1 MLILLVS
8 IIDKDKLEAAEE
20 VLKTNSAEVTDV
32 RREIDALKQDHHE
45 TLADLDRH
53 RELLGKA
60 RLDRD
65 NARKLADDQAV
76 NMQETGKANDDVKAS
91 LAKIESKLETQADKS
106 TSAELKEYVN
116 DLSEKVVEARK
127 KLLDRAQVTEQDI
140 LNPVEFITVKDRSAT
155 PSLNF
160 PAPRTAAPSVSA
172 TPQRHSVPVNA
183 QVTTPKQQSSVLA
196 KLFARNKKQTR

>member
-1 MLILLVS
+1 MLILPVS

-20 VLKTNSAEVTDV
+20 VIKTNSAEVTDV

-45 TLADLDRH
+45 ILADLDRH

-106 TSAELKEYVN
+106 TSAELKEYIN
-116 DLSEKVVEARK
+116 DLSEKVVDARK

-155 PSLNF
+155 TSLNF

-172 TPQRHSVPVNA
+172 TSQRHSVPVNA
-183 QVTTPKQQSSVLA
+183 QATTPKQQSSVLA